1 MKENKVT
8 AVSLVIIV
16 IFIVGVVVK
25 LAKPVLFPLSLAIFL
40 SFILSP
46 ILIFFSRFKIPRFV
60 SILFIVLISFFMLY
74 LMGSLFYSSGD
85 TFAAEFPKYGEK
97 IGSILS
103 SIQEKFKISGLEWVS
118 VDWKQHLNVNKIGNF
133 LLSTLGPFLGFL
145 SNLFLI
151 FIFLV
156 FILAG
161 KGKIKLKI
169 QRSLSELRAHK
180 IIGIMENIDQQIQ
193 RYLAIKTVVSLITG
207 ILATAVFIAFGVD
220 FAILFGITVFLLN
233 YIPTIG
239 SIISTLLPFI
249 VTVFQ
254 FETLWPA
261 FWVFVFLTIIQQTM
275 GSFVEPRLL
284 GEGLG
289 LSPLLVLFSLF
300 FWGWLWGIPGMI
312 LAVPIASMVK
322 IICTNIPSLEFI
334 ADLMSK

>member
-1 MKENKVT
+1 
-8 AVSLVIIV
+8 
-16 IFIVGVVVK
+16 
-25 LAKPVLFPLSLAIFL
+25 
-40 SFILSP
+40 
-46 ILIFFSRFKIPRFV
+46 
-60 SILFIVLISFFMLY
+60 
-74 LMGSLFYSSGD
+74 MGSLFYSSGK

-103 SIQEKFKISGLEWVS
+103 SIQERLKIAGLEWES
-118 VDWKQHLNVNKIGNF
+118 VDWTQQFGVNKLGSF
-133 LLSTLGPFLGFL
+133 LLSTLGPFFGFL

-161 KGKIKLKI
+161 KGTIKRKIK
-169 QRSLSELRAHK
+169 RSLSSVRSNK
-180 IIGIMENIDQQIQ
+180 IIGIMGNIDHQIQ
-193 RYLAIKTVVSLITG
+193 RYLTIKTIVSLITG
-207 ILATAVFIAFGVD
+207 ILATIVFITFGVD
-220 FAILFGITVFLLN
+220 FAILFGILVFLLN

-239 SIISTLLPFI
+239 SIISTLLPLV

-261 FWVFVFLTIIQQTM
+261 FWVLIFLTIIQQTM

-322 IICTNIPSLEFI
+322 IICSNIPSLEFI
-334 ADLMSK
+334 AELMSK